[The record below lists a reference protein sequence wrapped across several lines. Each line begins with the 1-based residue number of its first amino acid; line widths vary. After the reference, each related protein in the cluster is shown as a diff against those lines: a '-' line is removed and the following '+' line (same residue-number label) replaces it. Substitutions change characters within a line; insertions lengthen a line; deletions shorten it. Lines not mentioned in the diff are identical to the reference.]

1 MIQWIGSLLRAWF
14 VALLVCVGFS
24 AAAQTT
30 IQHYDFSQSAPFE
43 ATVLRG
49 TWGFVWDQH
58 LTPQEAHGAFAS
70 GSLRAIPVPNRWHDL
85 LPVDPQNPYLHGIA
99 SYVIHVTLPQVQMD
113 VPVLHL
119 DVVTEA
125 YRAYWVPLNDPQN
138 PILIGEEGNLS
149 GSSVA
154 AIRNQSLPIAAQGE
168 GLILLQVRKDIFSWG
183 EVDRIPTMTTARQ
196 DVATRKSI
204 DLMEGFWLG
213 ALTFAMLSNLM
224 LFAMRRE
231 DLSALFLAL
240 ALASVISRFI
250 ATADL
255 LENTFGPEW
264 HVLRMRIELGGMVAM
279 GPLALATNQ
288 YLLAPFVNKRLFS
301 TAVWSGVLIG
311 AFVAFAPPEPMTAA
325 LPAYQIFVLIVAGIG
340 IFGLV
345 RAALQKRPG
354 AALLLFAVLTIVA
367 AAIHDIASV
376 IIPAYERNLIAAG
389 LMVFVFVY
397 TFVVGRRVTD
407 ALSRTR
413 LLERDKRHLQRLH
426 SEAMDSARHDHLT
439 GVLNRKAFDQDI
451 EASCL
456 AASADAAPISLMLFD
471 IDHFKKINDTHGH
484 PVGDIVLK
492 HLGEALAT
500 SGARKNDRFYRYGGE
515 EFALILPGADGAR
528 ATQIAERLRSEI
540 AGLSVVG
547 PGWVILRI
555 TCSFGVAA
563 SGASRSTPATLLRAA
578 DDALYAAK
586 HAGRNRVKS
595 SSANLAAEI
604 NAA

>member
-1 MIQWIGSLLRAWF
+1 MIQWFGSLLRAWF
-14 VALLVCVGFS
+14 VTLLACVGCS
-24 AAAQTT
+24 AAAQPT
-30 IQHYDFSQSAPFE
+30 IQHYDFSQSTPFK

-49 TWGFVWDQH
+49 TWGFAWDQH
-58 LTPQEAHGAFAS
+58 LTPQKAYDAFAD
-70 GSLRAIPVPNRWHDL
+70 GSLRAIPVPNRWHEL
-85 LPVDPQNPYLHGIA
+85 LPEDPDNPYLHGIA
-99 SYVIHVTLPQVQMD
+99 SYVIHVTLPQVHMD

-125 YRAYWVPLNDPQN
+125 YRAYWIPLNDPRS
-138 PILIGEEGNLS
+138 PMLIGEEGALS
-149 GSSVA
+149 GPSVA
-154 AIRNQSLPIAAQGE
+154 AIRNQSLPITAEGE

-183 EVDRIPTMTTARQ
+183 EVDRIPTLTTARQ
-196 DVATRKSI
+196 DVATRQSI

-224 LFAMRRE
+224 LFVMRRE
-231 DLSALFLAL
+231 DPSALFLAL

-288 YLLAPFVNKRLFS
+288 YLLPPFVNKRLF
-301 TAVWSGVLIG
+301 TAAVWSGVLMG

-325 LPAYQIFVLIVAGIG
+325 LPVYQVFVLVVAGIG

-426 SEAMDSARHDHLT
+426 SEAIDSARHDHLT
-439 GVLNRKAFDQDI
+439 GLLNRKAFDQDV
-451 EASCL
+451 EAFCL
-456 AASADAAPISLMLFD
+456 AASTEAAPISLMLFD

-484 PVGDIVLK
+484 PVGDIVLR

-515 EFALILPGADGAR
+515 EFALILSGADGGR
-528 ATQIAERLRSEI
+528 ATQIAEHLRREI
-540 AGLSVVG
+540 AGLSVDG
-547 PGWVILRI
+547 PNGVILRI
-555 TCSFGVAA
+555 TCSFGVAT
-563 SGASRSTPATLLRAA
+563 STSSSATPSTLLQAA
-578 DDALYAAK
+578 DDALYVAK
-586 HAGRNRVKS
+586 HAGRDRVNS
-595 SSANLAAEI
+595 SSADHAAKS